1 MNIKDIKIWTTL
13 FSSIKEIW
21 LLILVYFVFN
31 ILKLLNKN
39 DLHQSK
45 NVENMKILLKN
56 TLLFTL
62 MTVAAIV
69 YLLGMF
75 SLSLN
80 AYPKKEVLQYI

>member
-1 MNIKDIKIWTTL
+1 MNIKDIEIWTTL

>member
-1 MNIKDIKIWTTL
+1 MNIKDI
-13 FSSIKEIW
+13 EIW

-45 NVENMKILLKN
+45 NVENMKMLLKN